1 MVLFLYQ
8 QNYRNTAKSIKKHN
22 ALSECLSNKCTPF
35 MADSGIVEVGL
46 SDYCLLHCLSILNI
60 KHDKTQIARN
70 CESALLRYLANTGQI
85 NTYHATFKY
94 TMTFSVVIF

>member
-1 MVLFLYQ
+1 
-8 QNYRNTAKSIKKHN
+8 
-22 ALSECLSNKCTPF
+22 

-70 CESALLRYLANTGQI
+70 CESALIRYLANTGQI

-94 TMTFSVVIF
+94 TMTFSQLLYFNAMY